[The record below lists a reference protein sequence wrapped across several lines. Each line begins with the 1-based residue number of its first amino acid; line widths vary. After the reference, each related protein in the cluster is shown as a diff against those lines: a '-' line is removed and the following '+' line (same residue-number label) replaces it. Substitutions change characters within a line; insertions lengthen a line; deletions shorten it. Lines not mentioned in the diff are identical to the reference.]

1 MSRAKETIKGWIDYD
16 PAVTAAASMTQ
27 SLSGSTRNLKPK
39 VRPPVSRIVRDLND
53 PIRQSVTSSR
63 YSPL

>member
-1 MSRAKETIKGWIDYD
+1 MSRAKETIKGWIGYD

-39 VRPPVSRIVRDLND
+39 VSPSSLRIVVRTE
-53 PIRQSVTSSR
+53 Q
-63 YSPL
+63 